1 MAFSTFIIL
10 LIGHSDLG
18 LVMKSMKENELGA
31 ASAGV
36 NIAKYKIFGFI
47 LSAGFMA
54 LAGVMYV
61 HTLGVIGPVLLTV
74 TTSFMPIIMT
84 YAGGGGTLTGA
95 LIGAYLVSFINEY
108 FLVVPA
114 LRILIYAIILI
125 LILRFFPAGIL
136 GLFSAIRKT

>member
-1 MAFSTFIIL
+1 
-10 LIGHSDLG
+10 
-18 LVMKSMKENELGA
+18 
-31 ASAGV
+31 V